1 MFYHQPAITGAYLRA
16 FRKAAKLTQ
25 AALADRAGVRRETV
39 QYWERK
45 SRVPLRYGAPA
56 AFAKALGLPKDAG
69 FLDHY
74 VRAGG
79 WGVRFLRETALDAQ
93 AEAALSRM
101 QERQAQRL
109 ARLCVT
115 CGAKTR
121 AGGECRNKSEPG
133 KRRCKFH
140 GGKSTGAKT
149 PEGRARIADAQRRR
163 WAAYRAETERQERSD
178 FTPPPFP

>member
-1 MFYHQPAITGAYLRA
+1 MVYHQPAITGADLRA

-25 AALADRAGVRRETV
+25 AALADRAGVSRETV

-56 AFAKALGLPKDAG
+56 KFAKALGLPKDAG
-69 FLDHY
+69 FLDHST
-74 VRAGG
+74 RAGG
-79 WGVRFLRETALDAQ
+79 WGVRLLRENALEAQ
-93 AEAALSRM
+93 AEAMLSRM

-109 ARLCVT
+109 ARLRVT
-115 CGAKTR
+115 CEAKTR

-149 PEGRARIADAQRRR
+149 PEGRARIAEAQRRR
-163 WAAYRAETERQERSD
+163 WAAYRASKAGM
-178 FTPPPFP
+178 TP